1 MTVRMRPLLRPST
14 KGKRHARG
22 ICARISALAKGTLPI
37 KANTVKLGTKLLAAP
52 LLTALVVFSVGQLTL
67 FLTKLQTAQVE
78 KTILSQSDDYRTLSN
93 AQEQIAQ
100 LHTGMYRNLGL
111 IGSMEAAQI
120 TQLRESAKL
129 QMEGFKR
136 VVQGASGIA
145 ERDAAS
151 AQAIQSLSGLAD
163 QYTAQIDLA
172 LARSSAETG
181 AGAGFA
187 VMREA
192 DISFA
197 KLAEATRALGQ
208 HVDELSD
215 ASVAALQQ
223 EAQTIAVVL
232 GLLGC
237 ATVFAAVWFSWR
249 MQKSLVQALQHA
261 SAVATQVEQGN
272 LSLQVDSARQD
283 ELGDLLRSLGTMS
296 AQLNAILRQVSQS
309 AESLQLTSVEIAAG
323 NNDLSQRTE
332 QAANNLQAAAS
343 AMEQLTATVS
353 QTATAAGRANQ
364 LASNSAQVAA
374 QGGTVVTMVV
384 DTMEGINTSSR
395 RIADIIGVIDG
406 IAFQTNILALNAAV
420 EAARAGEQGR
430 GFAVVATEVRS
441 LAGRSAQAARE
452 IKTLISASV
461 ERVQTGS
468 NQASHAGSTMS
479 DIVGSARQVAELIGE
494 ITRATAEQSAG
505 IHHVNASVVQLDQMT
520 QQNAALVEQSAAAS
534 TSQLEHAQR
543 LAQLVRRFQLAA

>member
-1 MTVRMRPLLRPST
+1 MMGTYRRADQGDYRCSDDEVRRMLADQSDTPADSQVVEHFGQPDFDPETAKQCAPSPAHRICCFLAIRWLPTLWFTLNWVSWIGIIGLWAWQQAHMTVRMRPLLRPST
-14 KGKRHARG
+14 KGRRHASG
-22 ICARISALAKGTLPI
+22 ISARISALAKGTLPI

-197 KLAEATRALGQ
+197 KLAEATRALVQ
-208 HVDELSD
+208 HVDEMSD

-237 ATVFAAVWFSWR
+237 ATVIVAVWFSWR

-261 SAVATQVEQGN
+261 SAVATQVAQGN

-283 ELGDLLRSLGTMS
+283 EW
-296 AQLNAILRQVSQS
+296 
-309 AESLQLTSVEIAAG
+309 
-323 NNDLSQRTE
+323 
-332 QAANNLQAAAS
+332 
-343 AMEQLTATVS
+343 AT
-353 QTATAAGRANQ
+353 
-364 LASNSAQVAA
+364 
-374 QGGTVVTMVV
+374 
-384 DTMEGINTSSR
+384 
-395 RIADIIGVIDG
+395 
-406 IAFQTNILALNAAV
+406 F
-420 EAARAGEQGR
+420 
-430 GFAVVATEVRS
+430 
-441 LAGRSAQAARE
+441 
-452 IKTLISASV
+452 
-461 ERVQTGS
+461 
-468 NQASHAGSTMS
+468 
-479 DIVGSARQVAELIGE
+479 
-494 ITRATAEQSAG
+494 
-505 IHHVNASVVQLDQMT
+505 
-520 QQNAALVEQSAAAS
+520 
-534 TSQLEHAQR
+534 
-543 LAQLVRRFQLAA
+543 

>member
-14 KGKRHARG
+14 KGKRHASG

-67 FLTKLQTAQVE
+67 FLTKLHTVQVE

-197 KLAEATRALGQ
+197 KLAEATRALVQ
-208 HVDELSD
+208 HVDGMSD

-237 ATVFAAVWFSWR
+237 ATVIVAVWFSWR

-261 SAVATQVEQGN
+261 SAVATQVAQGN

-364 LASNSAQVAA
+364 LASTSAQVAA

-468 NQASHAGSTMS
+468 SQASHAGSTMS

>member
-1 MTVRMRPLLRPST
+1 
-14 KGKRHARG
+14 
-22 ICARISALAKGTLPI
+22 
-37 KANTVKLGTKLLAAP
+37 
-52 LLTALVVFSVGQLTL
+52 
-67 FLTKLQTAQVE
+67 
-78 KTILSQSDDYRTLSN
+78 
-93 AQEQIAQ
+93 
-100 LHTGMYRNLGL
+100 
-111 IGSMEAAQI
+111 
-120 TQLRESAKL
+120 
-129 QMEGFKR
+129 
-136 VVQGASGIA
+136 
-145 ERDAAS
+145 
-151 AQAIQSLSGLAD
+151 
-163 QYTAQIDLA
+163 
-172 LARSSAETG
+172 
-181 AGAGFA
+181 
-187 VMREA
+187 
-192 DISFA
+192 
-197 KLAEATRALGQ
+197 
-208 HVDELSD
+208 VDEMSD

-237 ATVFAAVWFSWR
+237 ATVIVAVWFSWR

-261 SAVATQVEQGN
+261 SAVATQVAQGN

-364 LASNSAQVAA
+364 LASTSAQVAA